1 MAGILLGGGNSRDKA
16 ALLSDHWDTEI
27 TKVIS
32 KETFKNIL
40 DVLFDV
46 AVKHIPKVWVK
57 SESKKMLP
65 REAIEAHLGKIRGL
79 KVSFMVVVAEMVFG
93 D

>member
-46 AVKHIPKVWVK
+46 AVKHIPKV
-57 SESKKMLP
+57 
-65 REAIEAHLGKIRGL
+65 
-79 KVSFMVVVAEMVFG
+79 
-93 D
+93 